1 MMTLKILLADD
12 HAILRQRLKQ
22 ILLEEYP
29 LSHVGEAENGSILL
43 KKAMSGDWDL
53 IISDISMP
61 VMSGLDALR
70 QIRNDFPVLPIL
82 LLSIYCDDQYARE
95 AIRAGASGYLCKERA
110 EDELILTVRRLIV

>member
-1 MMTLKILLADD
+1 MMSLKILLADD

-22 ILLEEYP
+22 ILMEEYP
-29 LSHVGEAENGSILL
+29 LSHVGEAEDGSVLL

-70 QIRNDFPVLPIL
+70 RIRNDFPLLPVL

-95 AIRAGASGYLCKERA
+95 AIKAGASGYLCKERA

>member
-1 MMTLKILLADD
+1 MMSLKILLADD

-29 LSHVGEAENGSILL
+29 LSHVGEAEDGSILL

-61 VMSGLDALR
+61 VMSGLEALR
-70 QIRNDFPVLPIL
+70 QIRNDFPVLPVL
-82 LLSIYCDDQYARE
+82 LLSIYCDDQYAYE
-95 AIRAGASGYLCKERA
+95 AIKAGASGYLCKERA

>member
-1 MMTLKILLADD
+1 MMSLKILLADD

-29 LSHVGEAENGSILL
+29 CSHVGEAEDGYILL
-43 KKAMSGDWDL
+43 NKAMTGDWDL

-70 QIRNDFPVLPIL
+70 QIRNDFPALPVL

-95 AIRAGASGYLCKERA
+95 AIKAGASGYLCKERA
-110 EDELILTVRRLIV
+110 EDELILTVRRLIA

>member
-1 MMTLKILLADD
+1 MMSLKILLADD

-29 LSHVGEAENGSILL
+29 LSQVGEAEDGSILL

-61 VMSGLDALR
+61 VMSGLEALR
-70 QIRNDFPVLPIL
+70 QIRNDFPVLPVL
-82 LLSIYCDDQYARE
+82 LLSIYCDDQYAHE
-95 AIRAGASGYLCKERA
+95 AIKAGASGYLCKERA

>member
-1 MMTLKILLADD
+1 MMSLKILLADD

-29 LSHVGEAENGSILL
+29 LSHVGEAEDGLVLL

-70 QIRNDFPVLPIL
+70 QIRSDFPVLPVL

>member
-1 MMTLKILLADD
+1 MMSLKILLADD

-29 LSHVGEAENGSILL
+29 LSHVGEAEDGSILL

-70 QIRNDFPVLPIL
+70 QIRNDFPVLPFL

-95 AIRAGASGYLCKERA
+95 AIKAGASGYLCKERA
-110 EDELILTVRRLIV
+110 EDELILTVRRLIA

>member
-1 MMTLKILLADD
+1 MMSLKILLADD

-29 LSHVGEAENGSILL
+29 LSHVGEAEDGSILL

-70 QIRNDFPVLPIL
+70 QIRNDFPVLPVL